1 MDDNIIGLLESLVVL
16 LVNSKFS
23 EIVARNENGRLS
35 QSEIEA
41 ALREYPGL
49 ISLPPESAYSS
60 VCVYDIYD
68 DVTEARR
75 IEFDLWYDGEVSDL
89 NLSAEIKKNSSG
101 ELVIT
106 IEDIHVL

>member
-1 MDDNIIGLLESLVVL
+1 MDDKIKGLLESLVML

-41 ALREYPGL
+41 ALSDYPGV
-49 ISLPPESAYSS
+49 ISLPPESTYSS
-60 VCVYDIYD
+60 AYIYDIYD

-89 NLSAEIKKNSSG
+89 TLSAEIKKNSSG
-101 ELVIT
+101 KLVIT
-106 IEDIHVL
+106 IDDIHIL